1 MIFRKLGWFCKVPAV
16 HFQAQHG
23 LSMWEFSVSGPDGI
37 VVQAGVLD
45 GHLLQR
51 KTESFH
57 SSTALETCV
66 PFRNNRKKLRCKKF
80 PTNTSSGFPP
90 HRHQRKFMWIPQR
103 LQGNGVHLGRSKFST
118 AFHYLGISV
127 VCIFPKRSKC
137 TSSRLPKWH
146 VRPRFIQIH
155 DEPAFFQK
163 LVNKTNVICK

>member
-16 HFQAQHG
+16 HFRHSMVCPCESFQFRALMVL
-23 LSMWEFSVSGPDGI
+23 LSRLAFWMDISCNE
-37 VVQAGVLD
+37 
-45 GHLLQR
+45 